1 VDVVEIL
8 LAAGTKLNEASPCD
22 GRTPLHTACAW
33 GNLHVAKLLHE
44 HGAQFDVEQIGG
56 HSCIH
61 LAASYGRV
69 DVLQWLLGLDGVEID
84 AQDYGG
90 ATALNLA
97 EMNHK

>member
-1 VDVVEIL
+1 M
-8 LAAGTKLNEASPCD
+8 
-22 GRTPLHTACAW
+22 
-33 GNLHVAKLLHE
+33 
-44 HGAQFDVEQIGG
+44 EQIGG

-61 LAASYGRV
+61 LAASYGPV

-84 AQDYGG
+84 AQAYGG